1 MKNLIAIIVVVLVAL
16 GLSSLYVVKEGER
29 AILIQFGKVER
40 NAETGEAMV
49 FEPGLHFKIP
59 FIEQVKRLDARLQTL
74 DGDPDRFVT
83 SEKKD
88 LIVDTYVMWRI
99 NDFSTFYLS
108 TNGGNKTQA
117 EALLTRRINSG
128 LRSEFGSRTISDIV
142 SGERDEL
149 MREALIKGAESASD
163 LGVEVIDV
171 RVMQINLPDEVSQ
184 SIYQRM
190 RAERQAVATEHRS
203 EGREQAEIIRAD
215 VDARVTVMLADA
227 KRQSRQL
234 RGEGDAQAA
243 KIYADSYQQ
252 DPEFFAFIR
261 SMQAYSES
269 FSSGSDVLVLDA
281 ESDFFRY
288 LQDLQG
294 EPKE

>member
-40 NAETGEAMV
+40 NAQTGEAKV
-49 FEPGLHFKIP
+49 FEPGLHLKIP
-59 FIEQVKRLDARLQTL
+59 FIEQVKTLDARLQTL
-74 DGDPDRFVT
+74 DGDPDRFIT

-99 NDFSTFYLS
+99 DDFSTFYLS
-108 TNGGNKTQA
+108 TNGGNILQA

-128 LRSEFGSRTISDIV
+128 LRSEFGNRTISDIV

-149 MREALIKGAESASD
+149 MREALIRGAESASD

-203 EGREQAEIIRAD
+203 EGREQAEFIRAD
-215 VDARVTVMLADA
+215 VDARITVMLADA
-227 KRQSRQL
+227 KRQSREL

-243 KIYADSYQQ
+243 EIYADAYQK
-252 DPEFFAFIR
+252 DAEFFAFIR
-261 SMQAYSES
+261 SMQAYSS
-269 FSSGSDVLVLDA
+269 AFGNGNDMLVLDA
-281 ESDFFRY
+281 NSDFFRY
-288 LQDLQG
+288 LQNMMG
-294 EPKE
+294 KSEE

>member
-108 TNGGNKTQA
+108 TNGGNKMQA

-163 LGVEVIDV
+163 LGVEVVDV

-288 LQDLQG
+288 LQDIQG
-294 EPKE
+294 EPEE

>member
-1 MKNLIAIIVVVLVAL
+1 MKNLIAIIVIVLLAL

-40 NAETGEAMV
+40 NAETGEARV

-59 FIEQVKRLDARLQTL
+59 FIESVKRLDARLQTL

-88 LIVDTYVMWRI
+88 LIVDTYVIWRI

-108 TNGGNKTQA
+108 TNGGNVLQA

-128 LRSEFGSRTISDIV
+128 LRSEFGNRTIADIV

-190 RAERQAVATEHRS
+190 RAERKAVATEHRS
-203 EGREQAEIIRAD
+203 EGREQAEFIRAD

-227 KRQSRQL
+227 KRQSREL
-234 RGEGDAQAA
+234 RGQGDAQAA
-243 KIYADSYQQ
+243 KIYADSYSK
-252 DPEFFAFIR
+252 DAEFFAFIR
-261 SMQAYSES
+261 SMQAYTES
-269 FSSGSDVLVLDA
+269 FNSGADMLVLDG
-281 ESDFFRY
+281 ESDFFKY
-288 LQDLQG
+288 LQDMNG
-294 EPKE
+294 KIED

>member
-40 NAETGEAMV
+40 NSETGEAMV

-108 TNGGNKTQA
+108 TNGGNKMQA

-163 LGVEVIDV
+163 LGVEVVDV

-288 LQDLQG
+288 LQDIQG
-294 EPKE
+294 EPEE

>member
-29 AILIQFGKVER
+29 AIVIQFGKVER

-108 TNGGNKTQA
+108 TNGGNKMQA

-163 LGVEVIDV
+163 LGVEVVDV

>member
-1 MKNLIAIIVVVLVAL
+1 MKNLIAIIVVVLVVL
-16 GLSSLYVVKEGER
+16 GLSSVYVVKEGER

-40 NAETGEAMV
+40 DAETGEAMV
-49 FEPGLHFKIP
+49 FEPGLHLKIP

-108 TNGGNKTQA
+108 TNGGNYLQA

-128 LRSEFGSRTISDIV
+128 LRSEFGNRTISDIV

-149 MREALIKGAESASD
+149 MREALIRGAESASD
-163 LGVEVIDV
+163 LGVEVLDV
-171 RVMQINLPDEVSQ
+171 RVMQINLPTEVSQ

-190 RAERQAVATEHRS
+190 RAERKAVATEHRS
-203 EGREQAEIIRAD
+203 EGREQAEFIRAD

-243 KIYADSYQQ
+243 KIYADAYQK
-252 DPEFFAFIR
+252 DAEFFAFIR
-261 SMQAYSES
+261 SMEAYSSS
-269 FSSGSDVLVLDA
+269 FGSGNDMLVLDA
-281 ESDFFRY
+281 NSDFFRY
-288 LQDLQG
+288 LQDMMG
-294 EPKE
+294 KTEE

>member
-1 MKNLIAIIVVVLVAL
+1 
-16 GLSSLYVVKEGER
+16 
-29 AILIQFGKVER
+29 
-40 NAETGEAMV
+40 
-49 FEPGLHFKIP
+49 
-59 FIEQVKRLDARLQTL
+59 
-74 DGDPDRFVT
+74 
-83 SEKKD
+83 
-88 LIVDTYVMWRI
+88 MWRI

-108 TNGGNKTQA
+108 TNGGNKMQA

-163 LGVEVIDV
+163 LGVEVVDV

>member
-59 FIEQVKRLDARLQTL
+59 FFEQVKRLDARLQTL
-74 DGDPDRFVT
+74 DGDPDRIVT

-99 NDFSTFYLS
+99 NDFSTIYLS
-108 TNGGNKTQA
+108 SNGGNKMQA

-163 LGVEVIDV
+163 LGVEVVDV

>member
-1 MKNLIAIIVVVLVAL
+1 MKNLIAIIVVVLVVL
-16 GLSSLYVVKEGER
+16 GLSSVYVVKEGER

-40 NAETGEAMV
+40 NVETGEAMV
-49 FEPGLHFKIP
+49 FEPGLHLKIP
-59 FIEQVKRLDARLQTL
+59 FIEQVKKLDARLQTL
-74 DGDPDRFVT
+74 DDEPDRFIT

-108 TNGGNKTQA
+108 TNGGNILQA

-128 LRSEFGSRTISDIV
+128 LRSEFGNRTISDIV

-149 MREALIKGAESASD
+149 MREALIKGSESASD
-163 LGVEVIDV
+163 LGIEVLDV
-171 RVMQINLPDEVSQ
+171 RVMQINLPTEVSQ

-190 RAERQAVATEHRS
+190 RAERKAVATEHRS
-203 EGREQAEIIRAD
+203 EGREQAEFIRAD

-227 KRQSRQL
+227 KRQSREL

-243 KIYADSYQQ
+243 KIYADAYQK
-252 DPEFFAFIR
+252 DAEFFAFIR
-261 SMQAYSES
+261 SMEAYSSS
-269 FSSGSDVLVLDA
+269 FGTGNDMLVLDA
-281 ESDFFRY
+281 NSDFFRY
-288 LQDLQG
+288 LQNMMG
-294 EPKE
+294 KTEE